1 MRAYLFPLLVLVV
14 VGSELLLVAG
24 CSKRSLDTAASSK
37 PGQGREL
44 SFGSGAVSRKARIG
58 DQEEEAWNTEE
69 YDEIVDN
76 DFIEALTTPKS
87 TFSIDVDTAAYSNVR
102 RFIND
107 GQMPPKGAVRIEEL
121 INYFD
126 YEYEHDSDSEHPFS
140 VDTAIG
146 RCPWDS
152 DHHLVRIALQGERIA
167 NSKKPDCNLVFLLDV
182 SGSMNAANKLPLL
195 KKSMRM
201 LMENL
206 SEDDRIAM
214 VVYASASGVVLP
226 STSVSESN
234 KILAALEKLQAGG
247 STNGGQGIE
256 AAYRIAAENYLED
269 GVNRVILCTDGDFNV
284 GTTDRSSLISMIQKN
299 AKSGIELSVL
309 GFGQGNLHDSTM
321 EQLADKG
328 NGNYAYIDSELE
340 AKKSLVEEID
350 GKLITIAKDVKI
362 QVDFNPARVHSYRLI
377 GYENRLLKNQDF
389 SDDSKD
395 AGEIGSGHSV
405 TALYELVP
413 AGPGAVSD
421 SDSMSN
427 QDLQSEFVRTELK
440 QSAIES
446 DVILNV
452 SLRYK
457 LPQESNSQLLSV
469 PLQVSSDEQ
478 VEMPTGDFQFAAAV
492 ATYGMLLRD
501 SEFKG
506 DADWQSVLSAAK
518 DSVGQDNKGYR
529 KEFVQLVRQASL
541 VQ

>member
-182 SGSMNAANKLPLL
+182 SGSMNAENKLPLL

>member
-182 SGSMNAANKLPLL
+182 SGSMNAENKLPLL

-256 AAYRIAAENYLED
+256 AACRIAAENYLED

>member
-1 MRAYLFPLLVLVV
+1 MCIR
-14 VGSELLLVAG
+14 
-24 CSKRSLDTAASSK
+24 
-37 PGQGREL
+37 
-44 SFGSGAVSRKARIG
+44 
-58 DQEEEAWNTEE
+58 
-69 YDEIVDN
+69 
-76 DFIEALTTPKS
+76 
-87 TFSIDVDTAAYSNVR
+87 
-102 RFIND
+102 
-107 GQMPPKGAVRIEEL
+107 
-121 INYFD
+121 
-126 YEYEHDSDSEHPFS
+126 DS
-140 VDTAIG
+140 
-146 RCPWDS
+146 
-152 DHHLVRIALQGERIA
+152 
-167 NSKKPDCNLVFLLDV
+167 
-182 SGSMNAANKLPLL
+182 
-195 KKSMRM
+195 
-201 LMENL
+201 
-206 SEDDRIAM
+206 
-214 VVYASASGVVLP
+214 
-226 STSVSESN
+226 
-234 KILAALEKLQAGG
+234 
-247 STNGGQGIE
+247 
-256 AAYRIAAENYLED
+256 
-269 GVNRVILCTDGDFNV
+269 FNV

>member
-201 LMENL
+201 LIENL

>member
-1 MRAYLFPLLVLVV
+1 
-14 VGSELLLVAG
+14 
-24 CSKRSLDTAASSK
+24 
-37 PGQGREL
+37 
-44 SFGSGAVSRKARIG
+44 
-58 DQEEEAWNTEE
+58 
-69 YDEIVDN
+69 
-76 DFIEALTTPKS
+76 
-87 TFSIDVDTAAYSNVR
+87 
-102 RFIND
+102 
-107 GQMPPKGAVRIEEL
+107 MPPKGAVRIEEL